1 MLQLFNI
8 LSDKRSRSHVRDYR
22 DWDNGYVPDIGILLI
37 HSAEEIY
44 AGFRDRDEP
53 EGCFRKTKA
62 GLDIRIVDIV
72 QITLAPSKNYH
83 SEICCNCF
91 FERNPREMTR
101 PDKST
106 FRLTAFLTERVVYRW
121 NFCKENASF
130 ANLNTSSISD
140 LID

>member
-72 QITLAPSKNYH
+72 QITSIRVLEGILGRENPGFISLKYV
-83 SEICCNCF
+83 IPF
-91 FERNPREMTR
+91 FQ
-101 PDKST
+101 
-106 FRLTAFLTERVVYRW
+106 V
-121 NFCKENASF
+121 ENRCHRG
-130 ANLNTSSISD
+130 SISG
-140 LID
+140 